1 MKPILAPL
9 LAVLSALALP
19 SGAALAAWPEKPIR
33 LLVGVAPGGPAD
45 LSARMI
51 AERISETLKQPMI
64 VENRPGSNN
73 GIAIQAV
80 LASPA
85 DGYTIMHG
93 TTGAMTIS
101 PAVVKSL
108 RYDPLR
114 DFVPVGSVVSYSY
127 LLVTRLG
134 IPVTTLK
141 EFVAYAKQNE
151 GKLSYTSPGIA
162 TVNHMGMEHFSMLTG
177 IKMTHIPYK
186 GDSEAMADVLGGHV
200 DCGFISFSLT
210 APQYKG
216 GKLRALAISQPERSS
231 LTPDLP
237 TVREAGVAG
246 FDLLPWTGLMVPAG
260 TPREVVV
267 TLNAAINDGLRH
279 PAMVKRMEELNYR
292 PVISTP
298 ESFKQMIL
306 DEQARWRAVAQ
317 EVKLV
322 LD

>member
-1 MKPILAPL
+1 MKRL
-9 LAVLSALALP
+9 LALLLTAIAIPGSV
-19 SGAALAAWPEKPIR
+19 LAAWPEKPMR

-51 AERISETLKQPMI
+51 AERISETLKQPVI

-73 GIAIQAV
+73 AIAIQAV
-80 LASPA
+80 LASAP

-101 PAVVKSL
+101 PAVVKNL

-114 DFVPVGSVVSYSY
+114 DFIPVGSVVSYSY

-134 IPVTTLK
+134 LPVTTLK
-141 EFVAYAKQNE
+141 EFVAYAKRNE

-162 TVNHMGMEHFSMLTG
+162 SVNHLGMENFAMLTG
-177 IKMTHIPYK
+177 IKMNHIPYK

-210 APQYKG
+210 APQAKN
-216 GKLRALAISQPERSS
+216 GKLRALAISQPERSPIV
-231 LTPDLP
+231 PDVP
-237 TVREAGVAG
+237 TVREAGVPG

-260 TPREVVV
+260 TPKEVVT
-267 TLNAAINDGLRH
+267 TLNAAINAGLRH
-279 PAMVKRMEELNYR
+279 PDMVRRMNELNYN
-292 PVISTP
+292 PLISTP

-306 DEQARWRAVAQ
+306 DEQARWREVANA
-317 EVKLV
+317 VKLS
-322 LD
+322 LE